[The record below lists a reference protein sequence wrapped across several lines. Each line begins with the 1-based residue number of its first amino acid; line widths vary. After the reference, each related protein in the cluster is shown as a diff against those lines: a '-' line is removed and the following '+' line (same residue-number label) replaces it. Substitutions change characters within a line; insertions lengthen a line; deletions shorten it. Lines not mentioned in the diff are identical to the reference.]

1 MNNQDFHDAPFN
13 VGPLLAFFWLYGGL
27 EASYDCLFVSVNS
40 MNLANEFAKMNSD
53 LNWDDLKVVL
63 AIAEKGSLSGAARQ
77 LGVSHATVFRRL
89 NDLEDHLGVELFLR
103 DRRGYQVTT
112 AGQEVA
118 DNAQVIATAISAVER
133 RVIGRDLKPSGTV
146 RLTTTDTLLWG
157 VLSPILSRFRSTFP
171 DIALEV
177 IASNNLF
184 DLSRREADIAL
195 RPATNPPEILVGKK
209 VGVITQAIYR
219 HRDLPVDE
227 ATNWVGPDDAMG
239 YPPLRN
245 WMDQNGFLAQCDYR
259 CDTIM
264 GMFAALR
271 DQAGQGILPCY
282 LGDGAQELIRVGA
295 PIDPLA
301 TDLWLLTHPDL
312 QRTVRIRAVL
322 DFIDDAMRHLA
333 PKLDGTAVDTGQ

>member
-1 MNNQDFHDAPFN
+1 
-13 VGPLLAFFWLYGGL
+13 
-27 EASYDCLFVSVNS
+27 
-40 MNLANEFAKMNSD
+40 MNSD
-53 LNWDDLKVVL
+53 LNWDDLKIVL

-118 DNAQVIATAISAVER
+118 DKAHDIADTISAVER

-157 VLSPILSRFRSTFP
+157 VLSPILSQFRSTFP

-177 IASNNLF
+177 IASNDLF

-245 WMDQNGFLAQCDYR
+245 WMDQNGVLAQCDYR

-264 GMFAALR
+264 GMFAALCHK
-271 DQAGQGILPCY
+271 AGQGVLPCY
-282 LGDGAQELIRVGA
+282 LGDGAHELMRVGP

-312 QRTVRIRAVL
+312 QRTARIRAVL
-322 DFIDDAMRHLA
+322 DFIHEAMRHLA
-333 PKLDGTAVDTGQ
+333 PQLGGKMDQ